1 MCVSNKF
8 NGQLPSSVSGQKA
21 LLVVVDSFVS
31 MQVLLLLLLLLLYVC
46 RLGLVRNFCAA
57 GKLGETGHFVI
68 LV

>member
-31 MQVLLLLLLLLLYVC
+31 MQVLLLLLLLLYVC